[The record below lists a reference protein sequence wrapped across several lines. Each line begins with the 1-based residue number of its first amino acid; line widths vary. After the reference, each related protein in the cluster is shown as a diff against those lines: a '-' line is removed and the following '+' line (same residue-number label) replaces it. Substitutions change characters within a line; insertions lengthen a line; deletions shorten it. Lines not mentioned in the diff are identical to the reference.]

1 MMKLHEIRNKHP
13 PGTSQKHLTA
23 MKQYMNQGLSFQQ
36 AHNKAEATGAPAF
49 PNQNNGL
56 GEAYHPSVLV
66 AYPLAWGALVYVS
79 YKMLKKEKVGPIAL
93 MMLGGGIVYTVGRNI
108 DMAGEGKQKRAYR
121 NMFS

>member
-1 MMKLHEIRNKHP
+1 MKLHEIRNKHP

-56 GEAYHPSVLV
+56 GEAFHTSILLG
-66 AYPLAWGALVYVS
+66 YPLYIGSMVYFS
-79 YKMLKKEKVGPIAL
+79 YKLLKKQEIGPLAF
-93 MMLGGGIVYTVGRNI
+93 MMLGGGIAYTLGRQI
-108 DMAGEGKQKRAYR
+108 DMAGEGKQMKAYR